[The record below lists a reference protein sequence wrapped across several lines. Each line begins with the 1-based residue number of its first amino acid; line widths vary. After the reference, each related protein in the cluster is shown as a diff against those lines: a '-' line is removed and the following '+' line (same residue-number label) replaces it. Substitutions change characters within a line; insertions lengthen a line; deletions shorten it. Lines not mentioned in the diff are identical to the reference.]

1 VRVVCCAALK
11 ELLTAP
17 TEGLDVVW
25 ERVMAKGNNMCNLTR
40 NVLMFNIFR
49 EEQCTFWPMGECP
62 GGGEWM
68 DGWQGRSKFCKE
80 MCWAMDRLRKENKSR
95 EEFEKLPHAEREA
108 KLLKT
113 ARQERSMAKAG
124 SQTAASTAGSSSQV
138 WRERERER
146 AWR

>member
-1 VRVVCCAALK
+1 MRVVCCAALK

-25 ERVMAKGNNMCNLTR
+25 ERVMAKCNNMCNLTR

-62 GGGEWM
+62 GGGKWTNGLER
-68 DGWQGRSKFCKE
+68 RSKFCKD
-80 MCWAMDRLRKENKSR
+80 MGWTMDLLRKENKSR